1 MKYIVPLKEKNMN
14 NLYFL
19 VTHEVTRHLSE
30 EIKSKISYI
39 GITSNQTLDFF
50 DSLREM
56 KPGILNKEK

>member
-1 MKYIVPLKEKNMN
+1 MN